1 MERKRGTNGKFTL
14 KGEEVRK
21 TRTVRLTDSAWAQ
34 LQKAAAEKNKTKS
47 DVLEDALTDSNS
59 PCITRVYE
67 VIKIL
72 EEELKPR
79 GFSANGKPSKEVI
92 INRKLVEEVTQN
104 LREFVSEATA

>member
-21 TRTVRLTDSAWAQ
+21 TRTVRLTDSAWTR
-34 LQKAAAEKNKTKS
+34 LQKVAEDKNKTKS
-47 DVLEDALTDSNS
+47 DVLENALTDSSS

-67 VIKIL
+67 VIRIL

-79 GFSANGKPSKEVI
+79 GFSANGKPSKEVT

-104 LREFVSEATA
+104 LREFVSEATS